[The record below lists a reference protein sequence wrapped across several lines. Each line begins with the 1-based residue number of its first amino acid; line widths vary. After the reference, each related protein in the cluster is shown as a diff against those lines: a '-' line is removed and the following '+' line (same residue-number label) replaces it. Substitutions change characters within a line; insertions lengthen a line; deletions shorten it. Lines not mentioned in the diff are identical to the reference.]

1 MINKEYLKKDFNSK
15 NTSKPIIHLSKELIP
30 VRVNI
35 NRILQ
40 YVIIIIEQNSLY
52 VLNKMGYKCDF
63 SGVNWRLQ
71 ICVSNVGCIWSSP
84 SFKFVGLRMINNFQN
99 SQGILNFYDDIE
111 IMMNQKYENFYLVNL
126 HLHRIQYSN
135 RIRSIL
141 IDI

>member
-40 YVIIIIEQNSLY
+40 YVIIINEQNSLY

-63 SGVNWRLQ
+63 NGVNW
-71 ICVSNVGCIWSSP
+71 S
-84 SFKFVGLRMINNFQN
+84 
-99 SQGILNFYDDIE
+99 
-111 IMMNQKYENFYLVNL
+111 YEVTNL
-126 HLHRIQYSN
+126 CQ
-135 RIRSIL
+135 
-141 IDI
+141 